1 MENNI
6 TLESLIQEHKE
17 RIGLLKY
24 KPSPKGCIGFGYHY
38 YEDSGVYQKWLVTT
52 RRFIDAYYP
61 NDKYVNEFESVS
73 NEKLSPEQQNKLL
86 AILEAIDML
95 PTIVPNNKTPKT
107 NSNKSKDAINITTNI
122 NNNNSQSQ
130 NQEQSLDVNLFIE
143 AIRDYLTG
151 YQIKELIAIVA
162 EADNDFQKARPSI
175 VAKLK
180 EFGTDVAS
188 NIIANILTNPIIWG
202 GL

>member
-1 MENNI
+1 MCNI

-17 RIGLLKY
+17 RM
-24 KPSPKGCIGFGYHY
+24 KGIRFNQELFISY
-38 YEDSGVYQKWLVTT
+38 YDYPNMIEYQNWLAKTK
-52 RRFIDAYYP
+52 RFLNINYP
-61 NDKYVNEFESVS
+61 NDKYIDEFETIAD
-73 NEKLSPEQQNKLL
+73 NNILCPEQQNKLI
-86 AILEAIDML
+86 AILEAIATL
-95 PTIVPNNKTPKT
+95 PTIVPNSKTPKT

-143 AIRDYLTG
+143 VIRDYLTG
-151 YQIKELIAIVA
+151 YQIKELKDIVS
-162 EADNDFQKARPSI
+162 EADNDLQKARPNI

-180 EFGTDVAS
+180 EFGVDVAS
-188 NIIANILTNPIIWG
+188 NIIANILTNSIIWG